1 MNIKMKT
8 MFPAVIGVTAGAVVG
23 FVSKRKRKRSAEI
36 KELLYSIKCVL
47 DMDEVKNFIDYARY
61 LEEYYNITVMRMLE
75 TDGENVYHSPK
86 FSKPISSTEII
97 RSIWKRLPFEKEN
110 GKEIVVCCVEAVIRK
125 FQKGKIWILNIL
137 RLRLMK
143 A

>member
-8 MFPAVIGVTAGAVVG
+8 MLPAVIGVTAGAVVG

-61 LEEYYNITVMRMLE
+61 LEEYYDITVMRMLE

-97 RSIWKRLPFEKEN
+97 RAI
-110 GKEIVVCCVEAVIRK
+110 
-125 FQKGKIWILNIL
+125 
-137 RLRLMK
+137 
-143 A
+143 